1 MDIDT
6 IMQNI
11 DTNTKAELEASKEYY
26 KNLPEETVETKSVDI
41 YQENANK
48 MRENANKSFPKGS
61 SQIVN
66 YAVTQVVEG
75 AGAEGLAHAYKEAR
89 EDDSELRKKGERERA
104 GLVRRQ
110 YMNEHFL
117 PALELVVNSAS
128 PDELLNNKR
137 ALDTLD
143 QYVLSEGSGK
153 GYTAQYVRSAY
164 GNQLGQME
172 GRSDAYM
179 RSKMRELNSLLDRG
193 DVRLAYRLAKKLKD
207 QVARGEHI
215 ADDADY
221 DLMGRIVAYY
231 G

>member
-1 MDIDT
+1 MKVTEERIR
-6 IMQNI
+6 NI
-11 DTNTKAELEASKEYY
+11 TEEIFNESKNRRADSQSAE
-26 KNLPEETVETKSVDI
+26 PVDI
-41 YQENANK
+41 YQQTQDK
-48 MRENANKSFPKGS
+48 LRENSSKAFPKGS

-104 GLVRRQ
+104 ELVRKQ
-110 YMNEHFL
+110 YMQEHFL
-117 PALELVVNSAS
+117 PALELVINSAS

-137 ALDTLD
+137 ALDILD
-143 QYVLSEGSGK
+143 QYVLSEGSGR
-153 GYTAQYVRSAY
+153 GYTASYVRSAY

>member
-1 MDIDT
+1 MDIET
-6 IMQNI
+6 IMNNI
-11 DTNTKAELEASKEYY
+11 DTNAKAELNASKDFW
-26 KNLPEETVETKSVDI
+26 KNQPEEVEAETVDI
-41 YQENANK
+41 YQRNADK
-48 MRENANKSFPKGS
+48 LRENTSKAFPKGS

-104 GLVRRQ
+104 DIVRRQ
-110 YMNEHFL
+110 YMDEHFL

-143 QYVLSEGSGK
+143 QYVMSEGSGK
-153 GYTAQYVRSAY
+153 GYTASYVRSAY
-164 GNQLGQME
+164 GNQLGQQE
-172 GRSDAYM
+172 GQSDAYM
-179 RSKMRELNSLLDRG
+179 KAEMRKLNMMLDKG
-193 DVRLAYRLAKKLKD
+193 DIRTAYGLARKLKD
-207 QVARGEHI
+207 QIERGEHI
-215 ADDADY
+215 ADDSDFH
-221 DLMGRIVAYY
+221 LIGRIISYY